1 MKKNVTLILSG
12 GGARGL
18 AHIGVIEELESR
30 GYVINSIAGTSMG
43 ALVGGVYAAGKLNEF
58 KEWMCTLDKQGIF
71 RLIDFSFSSQGLI
84 KGDRILKTMKKFVPD
99 ALIEELPVKYTAT
112 AFDIAQN
119 KETVFSEGNLYHAI
133 RASISIPTVFTPVIS
148 GNSVF
153 VDGGVVNNIPIR
165 NAIHTENDLLVASY
179 VNADVPV
186 LRPDLP
192 AKEKNQRKELYEKWL
207 KEARLHIF
215 PGNRN
220 NERKKLTYFNLI
232 TNTIASASNHLSRMI
247 MQNDPPDVLIEIS
260 RHAAGTYDYF
270 KAEELIEI
278 GKYSAKT
285 KLDSIK

>member
-71 RLIDFSFSSQGLI
+71 RLIDFSFTSQGLI

-99 ALIEELPVKYTAT
+99 ARIEELPVKYTAT

-119 KETVFSEGNLYHAI
+119 KEIVFSEGNLYHAI
-133 RASISIPTVFTPVIS
+133 RASISIPTIFTPVIS

-165 NAIHTENDLLVASY
+165 NAIRTENDLLVASY
-179 VNADVPV
+179 VNADIP
-186 LRPDLP
+186 LLKPDLP
-192 AKEKNQRKELYEKWL
+192 AKEKNRQKELYAKWL

-215 PGNRN
+215 PGSQKT
-220 NERKKLTYFNLI
+220 ERKKLTYFNLI
-232 TNTIASASNHLSRMI
+232 TNTIASASNHLSKMI

-260 RHAAGTYDYF
+260 RHSAGTYDYF

-285 KLDSIK
+285 KLDSIN

>member
-43 ALVGGVYAAGKLNEF
+43 ALVGGVHAAGKLNEF
-58 KEWMCTLDKQGIF
+58 REWMLTLDKQRIL

-99 ALIEELPVKYTAT
+99 ARIEELPVKYTAT

-119 KETVFSEGNLYHAI
+119 KEIVFSEGNLYHAI

-148 GNSVF
+148 GNSVL

-165 NAIHTENDLLVASY
+165 NAIRTENDLMVASY
-179 VNADVPV
+179 VNADIPV
-186 LRPDLP
+186 LLPYLP
-192 AKEKNQRKELYEKWL
+192 AKEKNRRKEHYEKWL

-215 PGNRN
+215 PGSQK
-220 NERKKLTYFNLI
+220 NEEKKLTYFNLI
-232 TNTIASASNHLSRMI
+232 TNTIASASNHLSKMI

-260 RHAAGTYDYF
+260 RHSAGTYDYF

-278 GKYSAKT
+278 GKYSAKI
-285 KLDSIK
+285 KLDSIN